1 MNICVH
7 ESLKSLYRCNP
18 KKIFWRY
25 IIIKLSKIKDKE
37 FWKQQLGEKTLF
49 YMKKITLSRFLRRN
63 LVRQER
69 VEWYIQNSERK
80 KLMTKNTTSTGKA
93 VIQKWRRNKDFTQ
106 TNKSWGS
113 SSPLYLPHEN
123 TWKYKIQW

>member
-123 TWKYKIQW
+123 MWKYKIQW